1 MQNGQKVMEDVVP
14 KVSYRNK
21 LMGLQ
26 NSVDPFQALEDF
38 EVQEGDVK
46 AEVIGSTKE
55 SYMLWT
61 LVKHQLQ
68 QKGRETNANRGE
80 NQGKS
85 IGGSRFNVLNKNHGG
100 DDMAESVM
108 EKERITEKDKG
119 K

>member
-46 AEVIGSTKE
+46 AEVIGGIPLIIFSKRVCKFIE
-55 SYMLWT
+55 R
-61 LVKHQLQ
+61 K
-68 QKGRETNANRGE
+68 
-80 NQGKS
+80 
-85 IGGSRFNVLNKNHGG
+85 
-100 DDMAESVM
+100 MAKKVVI
-108 EKERITEKDKG
+108 KLFREKDYFQCYTKHNYDTL
-119 K
+119 